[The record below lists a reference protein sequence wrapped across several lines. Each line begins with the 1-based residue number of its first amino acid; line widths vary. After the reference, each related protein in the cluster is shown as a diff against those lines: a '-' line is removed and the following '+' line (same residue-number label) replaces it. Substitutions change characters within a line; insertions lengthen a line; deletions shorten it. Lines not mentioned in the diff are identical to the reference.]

1 MIIMLCSSRERK
13 ISVKRFFSFMLFGT
27 LLVSSCSVAFAA
39 YDIEN
44 SLDEAEKYAYMDI
57 DKAPDYLQDDILE
70 ARNQIIFSQGW
81 TADGINGYVCDLET
95 GEKLY
100 DLPKFSE
107 LFPDWDI
114 PKMKD
119 TISDDLQSRVEMER
133 VTDPSEGK
141 LLSITPRKLDTLI
154 YKNVYLRSPSSSAD
168 TSNFATYKNFLG
180 GGITAGP
187 NQLYASETAN
197 VGISNAS
204 TGESLGYKN
213 YLYPGQGVH
222 VSIPYTYGR
231 FNVGLR
237 ASTYST
243 PGYADMI
250 GSYDL
255 AEELK

>member
-133 VTDPSEGK
+133 VTEPSEGK

-168 TSNFATYKNFLG
+168 TSFCN
-180 GGITAGP
+180 I
-187 NQLYASETAN
+187 
-197 VGISNAS
+197 
-204 TGESLGYKN
+204 
-213 YLYPGQGVH
+213 
-222 VSIPYTYGR
+222 
-231 FNVGLR
+231 
-237 ASTYST
+237 
-243 PGYADMI
+243 
-250 GSYDL
+250 
-255 AEELK
+255 